1 MFHFAFILRRPF
13 TSINLFMEV
22 QTRIC
27 KKTVTIDSLQVFSIP
42 FKKQKVRIFIP
53 QVGASVAIKEGFILR
68 ELRWKQENEKLTKF
82 TNHQMCQVFIQ
93 SVLYF
98 KAQLRQMLVV
108 HLTCISQMQ
117 LKKLQ
122 ASVVK
127 NILDEGFMR
136 QFYDLIN
143 IDKGLL
149 WQTFMK
155 VQMMFTKL

>member
-1 MFHFAFILRRPF
+1 M
-13 TSINLFMEV
+13 SINLFMEV

-98 KAQLRQMLVV
+98 KA
-108 HLTCISQMQ
+108 
-117 LKKLQ
+117 
-122 ASVVK
+122 
-127 NILDEGFMR
+127 
-136 QFYDLIN
+136 LIN
-143 IDKGLL
+143 GSTQADVSRASH
-149 WQTFMK
+149 MY
-155 VQMMFTKL
+155 FTKATEKVVGQCGQKHS